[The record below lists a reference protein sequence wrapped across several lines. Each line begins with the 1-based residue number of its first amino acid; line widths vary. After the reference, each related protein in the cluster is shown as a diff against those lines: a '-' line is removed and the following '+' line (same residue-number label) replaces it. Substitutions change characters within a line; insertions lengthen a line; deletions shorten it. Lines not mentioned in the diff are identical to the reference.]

1 MPREIREY
9 SYIVFVGDR
18 NGTTST
24 RQQLID
30 KIDAALASDKARITS
45 GHYDITISRR
55 PSS

>member
-9 SYIVFVGDR
+9 KYIVFVGDR

-55 PSS
+55 PG